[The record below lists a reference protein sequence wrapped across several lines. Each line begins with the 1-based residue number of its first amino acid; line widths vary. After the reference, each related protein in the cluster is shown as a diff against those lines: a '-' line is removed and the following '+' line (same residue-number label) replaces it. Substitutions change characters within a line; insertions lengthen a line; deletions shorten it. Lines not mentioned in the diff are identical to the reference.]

1 VRIGEMLVRAAVV
14 NELQLNA
21 ALAEQQQW
29 GGRVGQ
35 ILVRMGAVSEDVLVL
50 ALCRQL
56 ALPKAELST
65 LTSVPDALKERVT
78 QEICDRYHVLPMAYV
93 HERRAVQLAMSDP
106 FDVVALD
113 DLTRLLGT
121 KVEAFLAGDQALSTA
136 IRRLYSAAAPS
147 SLASSMD
154 LEFVDNAGNKRP
166 DGTGEFATVPP
177 GSSHS
182 SSPFVPP
189 SSSSNILAAPV
200 STAAQSAQLA
210 QRIDEQARAV
220 RAVAD
225 LLAERG
231 YIPPISR
238 R

>member
-1 VRIGEMLVRAAVV
+1 MLIKAAVI

-21 ALAEQQQW
+21 AVAEQQRW
-29 GGRVGQ
+29 GGRLGQ
-35 ILVRMGAVSEDVLVL
+35 ILVRMGALSEDILVL

-65 LTSVPDALKERVT
+65 LTSVPDVLKERLS
-78 QEICDRYHVLPMAYV
+78 QEICERYHVLPLAYV
-93 HERRAVQLAMSDP
+93 QERRAVQLAMSDP

-121 KVEAFLAGDQALSTA
+121 KIEAFLAGDQALQAA
-136 IRRLYSAAAPS
+136 IRRLYSHAGAS
-147 SLASSMD
+147 SLSSSMD

-177 GSSHS
+177 SSAANFLAPPAPT
-182 SSPFVPP
+182 SPPQP
-189 SSSSNILAAPV
+189 QIQA
-200 STAAQSAQLA
+200 
-210 QRIDEQARAV
+210 RIDEQANAV

-231 YIPPISR
+231 YIPFITR